1 MPNTVLWAGN
11 VILWLGAPAKYNVK
25 KAKKIGYVSRSA
37 YKILEIEK
45 KFKLINNSKNILE
58 LGSAPGGW
66 SQVIFELK
74 DTVKM
79 YAFDLLDMKFKHPNM
94 KFIKENFLTYDY
106 SKIPHKFDLILSDIA
121 PNTTGHQTTDHLRMS
136 SIIEDIISVLDLIA
150 LPSSS
155 FVFKIWK
162 GSEEIDI
169 INKLKKKYKK
179 VSYFKPQSSRTKS
192 SEIFIVAQKFI
203 H

>member
-1 MPNTVLWAGN
+1 MKSKE
-11 VILWLGAPAKYNVK
+11 WLDRQNRDYYVK

-66 SQVIFELK
+66 SQVVFELK

-79 YAFDLLDMKFKHPNM
+79 YAFDLLDMKFNHPNM

>member
-1 MPNTVLWAGN
+1 MKSKE
-11 VILWLGAPAKYNVK
+11 WLDRQNRDFYVK
-25 KAKKIGYVSRSA
+25 KAKKIGYLSRSA

-66 SQVIFELK
+66 SQVVFELK

>member
-1 MPNTVLWAGN
+1 MKSKE
-11 VILWLGAPAKYNVK
+11 WLNRQNRDFYIK
-25 KAKKIGYVSRSA
+25 KAKKNGYVSRSA

-74 DTVKM
+74 DTVKI
-79 YAFDLLDMKFKHPNM
+79 YAFDLLDMKFNHTNM

-121 PNTTGHQTTDHLRMS
+121 PNTTGHQTTDHLRIS
-136 SIIEDIISVLDLIA
+136 SMIEDIISVLDLIT

-162 GSEEIDI
+162 GSEEINI
-169 INKLKKKYKK
+169 INKLKKKYQK
-179 VSYFKPQSSRTKS
+179 VSYFKPQSSRTES
-192 SEIFIVAQKFI
+192 SEIFIVAQKLI

>member
-1 MPNTVLWAGN
+1 MKSKE
-11 VILWLGAPAKYNVK
+11 WLDRQNRDFYVK

-58 LGSAPGGW
+58 LGSATGGW
-66 SQVIFELK
+66 SQVVFELK

-79 YAFDLLDMKFKHPNM
+79 YAFDLLDMKFNHPNM

>member
-1 MPNTVLWAGN
+1 MKSKE
-11 VILWLGAPAKYNVK
+11 WLDRQNRDFYVK

-37 YKILEIEK
+37 YKILEIDK

-66 SQVIFELK
+66 SQIVFELK

-79 YAFDLLDMKFKHPNM
+79 YAFDLLDMKFNHPNM

-121 PNTTGHQTTDHLRMS
+121 PNTTGHQTTDHLRIS
-136 SIIEDIISVLDLIA
+136 SMIEDIISILHLIT

-162 GSEEIDI
+162 GSEEINI
-169 INKLKKKYKK
+169 INKLKQKYQK
-179 VSYFKPQSSRTKS
+179 VSYFKPQSSRAES

-203 H
+203 R

>member
-1 MPNTVLWAGN
+1 MKSKE
-11 VILWLGAPAKYNVK
+11 WLGRQNRDFFVN

-66 SQVIFELK
+66 SQVVFELK

-79 YAFDLLDMKFKHPNM
+79 YAFDLLDMKFNHPNM

>member
-1 MPNTVLWAGN
+1 MKSKE
-11 VILWLGAPAKYNVK
+11 WLDRQNRDFYVK

-37 YKILEIEK
+37 FKILEIEK
-45 KFKLINNSKNILE
+45 KFNLINKSTNILE

-66 SQVIFELK
+66 SQAVFELK

-79 YAFDLLDMKFKHPNM
+79 YAFDLLDMKFNHPNM

-121 PNTTGHQTTDHLRMS
+121 PNTIGHQKTDHLRIS

-162 GSEEIDI
+162 GSEETDI
-169 INKLKKKYKK
+169 TNKLKKKYKK
-179 VSYFKPQSSRTKS
+179 VSYFKPQSSRTQS

-203 H
+203 Y

>member
-1 MPNTVLWAGN
+1 MKSKE
-11 VILWLGAPAKYNVK
+11 WLDRQNRDFYVK
-25 KAKKIGYVSRSA
+25 KAKKNGYISRSA
-37 YKILEIEK
+37 YKILEIDK

-66 SQVIFELK
+66 SQVVFELK
-74 DTVKM
+74 NTVNM
-79 YAFDLLDMKFKHPNM
+79 YAFDLLDMKFNHPNM

-162 GSEEIDI
+162 GSEEKHI
-169 INKLKKKYKK
+169 INKLKKKYKT
-179 VSYFKPQSSRTKS
+179 VSYFKPRSSRAQS

>member
-1 MPNTVLWAGN
+1 MKSKE
-11 VILWLGAPAKYNVK
+11 WLDRQNRDFYVK

-45 KFKLINNSKNILE
+45 KFKLINNSKSILE

-66 SQVIFELK
+66 SQVVFELK

-79 YAFDLLDMKFKHPNM
+79 YAFDLLDMKFNHPNM

>member
-1 MPNTVLWAGN
+1 MVGSGKI
-11 VILWLGAPAKYNVK
+11 VIFMSK

-37 YKILEIEK
+37 FKILEIEK
-45 KFKLINNSKNILE
+45 KFNLINNSTNILE

-66 SQVIFELK
+66 SQAVFGLK

-79 YAFDLLDMKFKHPNM
+79 YAFDLLDMKFNHPNM
-94 KFIKENFLTYDY
+94 QFIKENFLTYDY
-106 SKIPHKFDLILSDIA
+106 SKIPHKFDLILSDMA
-121 PNTTGHQTTDHLRMS
+121 PNTTGHQTTDHLRITSM
-136 SIIEDIISVLDLIA
+136 IEGIISVLELIS

-162 GSEEIDI
+162 GSEEINI
-169 INKLKKKYKK
+169 INKLKKKYKNI
-179 VSYFKPQSSRTKS
+179 SYFKPQSSRSKS

>member
-1 MPNTVLWAGN
+1 MKSKE
-11 VILWLGAPAKYNVK
+11 WLDRQNRDFYVK

-45 KFKLINNSKNILE
+45 KFKLINNSKDILE

-66 SQVIFELK
+66 SQVVFELK

-79 YAFDLLDMKFKHPNM
+79 YAFDLLDMKFNHPNM

-169 INKLKKKYKK
+169 INMLKKKYKK

>member
-1 MPNTVLWAGN
+1 MKSKE
-11 VILWLGAPAKYNVK
+11 WLDRQNRDFYVK

-66 SQVIFELK
+66 SQVVFELK
-74 DTVKM
+74 DTVKI
-79 YAFDLLDMKFKHPNM
+79 YAFDLLDMKFNHPNM

>member
-1 MPNTVLWAGN
+1 MKSKE
-11 VILWLGAPAKYNVK
+11 WLVRQDRDFYVK
-25 KAKKIGYVSRSA
+25 KAKKNGYVSRSA

-66 SQVIFELK
+66 SQVVFELK

-79 YAFDLLDMKFKHPNM
+79 YAFDLLDMKFNHPNM